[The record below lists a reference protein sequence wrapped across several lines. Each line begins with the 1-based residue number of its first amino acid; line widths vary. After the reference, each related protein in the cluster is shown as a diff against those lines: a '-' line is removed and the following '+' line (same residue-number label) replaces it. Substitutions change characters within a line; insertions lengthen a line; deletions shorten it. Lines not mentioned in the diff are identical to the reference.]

1 MNKYAAPEIAKNVF
15 ALGSIDWKRRVFDA
29 LAPTPLGTTYNCYL
43 VKGGLKTALIDTVHL
58 GYEAELS
65 GKIDQILGSHAIDYV
80 VMNHAEPDHAGSIPH
95 ILGQSPAVLLCSA
108 KGAELAKA
116 YYGIPAERIRVVKD
130 GDVIDLGGRTL
141 KFIGAPFLHWPETIF
156 TYLIEDRI
164 LFSCDFFGAHNTTG
178 LFDDEA
184 EDVVS
189 WAKKY
194 YGEIM
199 MPLAKMARMGMA
211 KIKDLPVNLIAPS
224 HGPIY
229 RHPET
234 ILAEYAKW
242 TNGETRAKVMVIYVS
257 MYGTVERMVGTL
269 VEGLLANGIEVR
281 VLNLAS
287 SDIGEIAG
295 QAVDARAVVLA
306 SPTVLNALHPLAQ
319 FAAMAIKT
327 SKPPFKYG
335 VIMNSYGWGKGAV
348 KQGLEFFEEMGIE
361 LVDTV
366 EVKGTP
372 AADDFSRIGDVAG
385 QLAAKILADGR

>member
-1 MNKYAAPEIAKNVF
+1 MNRYSTPEIARNVF
-15 ALGSIDWKRRVFDA
+15 ALGSIDRKRRMFDA

-43 VKGGLKTALIDTVHL
+43 VKGGLKTALIDTVPV
-58 GYEAELS
+58 GYETELT
-65 GKIDQILGSHAIDYV
+65 GKIGQILGSHAIDYI

-95 ILGQSPAVLLCSA
+95 ILGRSQAVLLCSA
-108 KGAELAKA
+108 KGAELAKV
-116 YYGIPAERIRVVKD
+116 YYQVSDDRIRVVKD
-130 GDVIDLGGRTL
+130 GDVVDLGGRTL
-141 KFIGAPFLHWPETIF
+141 RFISAPFLHWPETIF
-156 TYLIEDRI
+156 TYLIEDGI

-178 LFDDEA
+178 LFDDDA
-184 EDVVS
+184 EDVLS

-199 MPLAKMARMGMA
+199 MPLAKMAKAGMA
-211 KIKDLPVNLIAPS
+211 KIKDLSISLIAPS

-269 VEGLLANGIEVR
+269 VEALQAKGIEVG
-281 VLNLAS
+281 VLNLAG

-319 FAAMAIKT
+319 FAALAIKT

-348 KQGLEFFEEMGIE
+348 KQGLEFLEDVGIE

-366 EVKGTP
+366 EVNGTP
-372 AADDFSRIGDVAG
+372 AAGDFSRIRDVAG
-385 QLAAKILADGR
+385 QLAAKVLAEGS